1 MPIPRVMISHDR
13 ALEALVRRLHAG
25 ILLIAIAAALML
37 APLIGVR
44 AWPTVAMFAIIAVF
58 TRMRTPMW
66 ALLGADLLLA
76 LGLWW
81 LFGPVSGAGFIPYV
95 VVSLGPLVLPP
106 VRARVLLV
114 AAVAT
119 VIAESGL
126 HFASD
131 FVTLPLFH
139 PPDPIPDGTFL
150 AGIAIQLI
158 LLVGVGALMV
168 RIADALRAG
177 REALAADLERQHEL
191 HRLKDSFLATASHQ
205 LRTPLTALRGFSRL
219 LLDEDVPAQDRAEYI
234 GLVVEQT
241 EEMHT
246 LIEDLITFNRIEA
259 GEFSVKLEPVGAASL
274 IVSTIEGMGPQ
285 ARNVSV
291 EIDPGIEVLA
301 DPLRLSQVIR
311 NLVDNALK
319 YGAPPVTVSGGSE
332 EEWFRCTVADGGSGL
347 DPVSAATAFEPYTRF
362 VTNETM
368 SEAGLGLGLAVV
380 RELVSRQG
388 GTVRYRGPVQGFEI
402 RLPLATRHDAPT
414 RAHLSNSVVSG

>member
-1 MPIPRVMISHDR
+1 MVMISHDR
-13 ALEALVRRLHAG
+13 ALEALVRRLHGG
-25 ILLIAIAAALML
+25 ILLVAIAAVAML

-44 AWPTVAMFAIIAVF
+44 AWPTVAMFALIAVL
-58 TRMRTPMW
+58 THTKTPMW

-81 LFGPVSGAGFIPYV
+81 LFGPVSGASFIPYV
-95 VVSLGPLVLPP
+95 VVSLGPLVLTPI
-106 VRARVLLV
+106 RARVLLV
-114 AAVAT
+114 ASVAT
-119 VIAESGL
+119 VAAEAAL

-131 FVTLPLFH
+131 FVALPLFH

-158 LLVGVGALMV
+158 LLIGVGALMV
-168 RIADALRAG
+168 RIAEALRAG
-177 REALAADLERQHEL
+177 REALAADLERQREL

-219 LLDEDVPAQDRAEYI
+219 LLDTDVPAKDRAEYI

-259 GEFSVKLEPVGAASL
+259 GEFSVKLEPVRLAAL
-274 IVSTIEGMGPQ
+274 IDSTVEGMGPQ
-285 ARNVSV
+285 ARHVSI
-291 EIDPGIEVLA
+291 EIDPEIEALA

-311 NLVDNALK
+311 NLVDNAIK
-319 YGAPPVTVSGGSE
+319 YGAPPVTVMGVSE
-332 EEWFRCTVADGGSGL
+332 DGWFRCTVADGGPGL
-347 DPVSAATAFEPYTRF
+347 DPMSADAAFEPYTRF
-362 VTNETM
+362 VSNETM

-380 RELVSRQG
+380 RELISRQG
-388 GTVRYRGPVQGFEI
+388 GTVRYRGPAGGFEVRI
-402 RLPLATRHDAPT
+402 PLAEKHDAPSG
-414 RAHLSNSVVSG
+414 AQLSNSVVSG